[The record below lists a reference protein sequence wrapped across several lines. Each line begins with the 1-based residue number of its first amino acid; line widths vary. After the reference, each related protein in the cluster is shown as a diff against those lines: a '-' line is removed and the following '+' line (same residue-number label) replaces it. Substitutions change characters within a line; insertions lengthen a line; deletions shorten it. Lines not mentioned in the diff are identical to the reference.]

1 MGALEYETIKMKD
14 VTAIYKI
21 ENGKLL
27 FADGKTVSFDY
38 SIQQELNFPGVIVV
52 LLNIPTGEIFN
63 ENVFGVSFDGEVLW
77 QVAPQRYL
85 GDDSPYTGMNYEDG
99 KAGLYNWDSTLY
111 VVEPMTGELISKRFV
126 NRTYAVE
133 TLFNKSLLKIK
144 DLRKFFAQK

>member
-1 MGALEYETIKMKD
+1 MGALEYEIIKMKD

-27 FADGKTVSFDY
+27 FVDGKTVSFDY

-126 NRTYAVE
+126 
-133 TLFNKSLLKIK
+133 K
-144 DLRKFFAQK
+144 